1 MSKILVGNIQR
12 FSLHDGPGIR
22 TTVFLMGCSIHCPW
36 CANPENLY
44 MKPCC
49 YPEAGSLYGQ
59 YYSSS
64 ELVNEILKDEMFFV
78 DGGGV
83 TFSGGEALLQTE
95 ALLEVWREL
104 KNRNIHIAIE
114 TALFVPHEYI
124 RQASEY
130 IDLWMIDVK
139 ILEPK
144 LCRTIL
150 GGDVN
155 IYRENFSWLMQKCEN
170 YILRFPLVCSVT
182 MEQTNLE
189 LVLEFLQRYSVAQLE
204 IFSIHDLA
212 REKYTN
218 LGMEFGTY
226 HGPSDDDIKRL
237 KGKFEAIG
245 IACKILNIS

>member
-22 TTVFLMGCSIHCPW
+22 TTVFLMGCGIHCPW

-59 YYSSS
+59 YYSPI
-64 ELVNEILKDEMFFV
+64 ELVNEILKDEIFFV

-114 TALFVPHEYI
+114 TALFVPREYI

-139 ILEPK
+139 ILVPK

-155 IYRENFSWLMQKCEN
+155 VYRENFSWLMQKREN
-170 YILRFPLVCSVT
+170 YILRFPLVCSIT
-182 MEQTNLE
+182 MEQINLE
-189 LVLEFLQRYSVAQLE
+189 LVLEFLQRNSVAQLE

-212 REKYTN
+212 REKYKN
-218 LGMEFGTY
+218 LGMDFGEY
-226 HGPSDDDIKRL
+226 HCPSDDDIQSLKR
-237 KGKFEAIG
+237 KIESIG
-245 IACKILNIS
+245 TECKILNIS